1 MEIAGPQAKAFVQ
14 RLTPRDLG
22 ALRYGQAL
30 YVPLTDERGGMV
42 NDPVLLQVESNRLR
56 FSIADSDV
64 LLWAKGFALGTG
76 AQVEIDEPMCTHLL
90 CKVQSHGPRSPCL
103 R

>member
-1 MEIAGPQAKAFVQ
+1 MKTTGTFVPHVQLWDVGCQRQVEIAGPQAKAFVQ

-42 NDPVLLQVESNRLR
+42 NDPVLLKSNP
-56 FSIADSDV
+56 IAFGSPSR
-64 LLWAKGFALGTG
+64 T
-76 AQVEIDEPMCTHLL
+76 PMCCCGLKALL
-90 CKVQSHGPRSPCL
+90 
-103 R
+103 